1 MKALVL
7 AAGLGTRLAPLTD
20 DRPKCMVAVNGTPI
34 LFQQLNCL
42 LENGVE
48 DITVIS
54 GYQAELLE
62 ATLAERY
69 PMVHVLRSVDYAA
82 TNNMYSAY
90 LGREAMDGEAF
101 LMLNADVFF
110 DSSVLAALLRCPHPN
125 AIVTEVGRWIEESM
139 KVRAQNGRLTDISK
153 TIPPEEAYGTTI
165 DVYKFSPEAGA
176 AFFAVCKQ
184 YIEEQGERKLW
195 SEVALNDA
203 LKTVEFRACPLEGRW
218 LEIDNHDDLQAAE
231 ALFRSGI

>member
-20 DRPKCMVAVNGTPI
+20 DRPKCMVEVNGTPI

-54 GYQAELLE
+54 GYRAELLE
-62 ATLAERY
+62 AVLAEKY
-69 PMVHVLRSVDYAA
+69 PMVHVLRSVDYAS

-90 LGREAMDGEAF
+90 LGREAMGGAAF

-110 DSSVLAALLRCPHPN
+110 DSSVITALLQDAHPN

-139 KVRAQNGRLTDISK
+139 KVRAEDGRLTSISK
-153 TIPPEEAYGTTI
+153 AITAEEAYGTTI

-176 AFFAVCKQ
+176 AFFEVCRQ
-184 YIEEQGERKLW
+184 YIEVRGERKLW
-195 SEVALNDA
+195 SEVALNDTLQMA
-203 LKTVEFRACPLEGRW
+203 DFRACPLAGRW
-218 LEIDNHDDLQAAE
+218 LEIDNHEDLEAAE
-231 ALFRSGI
+231 KLFRAGD

>member
-20 DRPKCMVAVNGTPI
+20 DRPKCMVPVNGTPI

-42 LENGVE
+42 LENGIE

-54 GYQAELLE
+54 GYKAELLE
-62 ATLAERY
+62 AVLEENY
-69 PMVHVLRSVDYAA
+69 PAVHVIRSVDYAS

-90 LGREAMDGEAF
+90 LGREAMGQEDF
-101 LMLNADVFF
+101 LMMNADVFF
-110 DSSVLAALLRCPHPN
+110 DASVIKALLCSPFPN

-139 KVRAQNGRLTDISK
+139 KVQSQDGRLTAISK
-153 TIPPEEAYGTTI
+153 AISAEDAYGTTI
-165 DVYKFSPEAGA
+165 DVYKFSAEAGA
-176 AFFAVCKQ
+176 AFFEICRQ
-184 YIEEQGERKLW
+184 YIEVRGERKLW

-203 LKTVEFRACPLEGRW
+203 LQRVDFCACPLEGRW
-218 LEIDNHDDLQAAE
+218 LEIDNHEDLRMAE
-231 ALFRSGI
+231 RLFGGEL